1 VGDGVAPVPAPP
13 LSLGFC
19 RCPNRNSKSLS
30 LNNVVNRQILPACES
45 ANIRWKGWHG
55 LRRGLATNL
64 HALAVDDLTIQ
75 RILRHSNVA
84 TTQKCYI
91 KTLPEQSVAGM
102 HRLELA
108 LGEIPGFVQ

>member
-1 VGDGVAPVPAPP
+1 VA
-13 LSLGFC
+13 
-19 RCPNRNSKSLS
+19 
-30 LNNVVNRQILPACES
+30 NRQILPACES
-45 ANIRWKGWHG
+45 ANFQWKGCHG
-55 LRRGLATNL
+55 FRRGLATNL

-75 RILRHSNVA
+75 WIMRHSNVA
-84 TTQKCYI
+84 TRQKCYI